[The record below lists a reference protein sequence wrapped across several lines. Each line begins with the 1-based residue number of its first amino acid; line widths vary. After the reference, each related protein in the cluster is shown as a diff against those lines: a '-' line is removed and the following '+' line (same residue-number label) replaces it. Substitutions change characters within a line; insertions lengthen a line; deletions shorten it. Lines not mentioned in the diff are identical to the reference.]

1 MEFFHSMTY
10 RDVMEMPYKDFDALY
25 RIRAKRKQEEQKIM
39 DRERKK
45 MEEKNE
51 KEMMRNRMLK
61 GKFGR

>member
-1 MEFFHSMTY
+1 
-10 RDVMEMPYKDFDALY
+10 MPYKDFDALY